1 MTEFAQVLINI
12 ERIDYQNINFF
23 YYLNRIIE
31 SEDRYCI
38 LKIMSKFIEYTNSY
52 YYDKHH
58 FFIRNFP
65 EEMIHIVYQKQSI
78 EKLKKIYRDY
88 EGHHI
93 EKDELCE
100 ELSDWILAVPAQA

>member
-1 MTEFAQVLINI
+1 MTEFAKVLINI

-52 YYDKHH
+52 YCDKYN

-65 EEMIHIVYQKQSI
+65 KEMINIVYQKQSI

-88 EGHHI
+88 EGHNI

>member
-1 MTEFAQVLINI
+1 
-12 ERIDYQNINFF
+12 
-23 YYLNRIIE
+23 
-31 SEDRYCI
+31 
-38 LKIMSKFIEYTNSY
+38 MSKFIEYTNSY
-52 YYDKHH
+52 YDDKHH

-65 EEMIHIVYQKQSI
+65 EGMINIVYQKKSI

-88 EGHHI
+88 EENRI

>member
-52 YYDKHH
+52 YYDKY
-58 FFIRNFP
+58 NFLYVTFP
-65 EEMIHIVYQKQSI
+65 
-78 EKLKKIYRDY
+78 KK
-88 EGHHI
+88 
-93 EKDELCE
+93 
-100 ELSDWILAVPAQA
+100 